1 MFTRAQE
8 VRIAVTDVYWTALEE
23 EMKNPKTIVVIVLVI
38 LSFVVF
44 IQNTDVVTLR
54 FLFWELS
61 VSRIILIPFLMLT
74 GFVLGYIVATMI
86 RKP

>member
-1 MFTRAQE
+1 
-8 VRIAVTDVYWTALEE
+8 
-23 EMKNPKTIVVIVLVI
+23 MKNPKTIVVIVLVV

-61 VSRIILIPFLMLT
+61 VSRIILIPFLMFT

-86 RKP
+86 KKS

>member
-1 MFTRAQE
+1 MHGYSKAWVST
-8 VRIAVTDVYWTALEE
+8 
-23 EMKNPKTIVVIVLVI
+23 MKNLKTILVIVLVV

-44 IQNTDVVTLR
+44 IQNTEVVTLR
-54 FLFWELS
+54 FLLWELP

-86 RKP
+86 KKS

>member
-1 MFTRAQE
+1 MHGYSKVWEST
-8 VRIAVTDVYWTALEE
+8 
-23 EMKNPKTIVVIVLVI
+23 MKNLKTILVIVLVV

-44 IQNTDVVTLR
+44 IQNTEVVTLR
-54 FLFWELS
+54 FLLWELP

-86 RKP
+86 KKS

>member
-1 MFTRAQE
+1 
-8 VRIAVTDVYWTALEE
+8 
-23 EMKNPKTIVVIVLVI
+23 MKNPKTIVVIVLVI